1 MPSLHIAELVGVDPV
16 QGVRHAH
23 LDRLDGLVAL
33 DPRGEALILLLVLD
47 PGVVP
52 CEALPPCHLMTTIL
66 MTPAFPRLGLHTLV
80 IRFTILGSSRSRS

>member
-1 MPSLHIAELVGVDPV
+1 MPSLHVAELVGVDPV

-52 CEALPPCHLMTTIL
+52 CELCRHVPHDD
-66 MTPAFPRLGLHTLV
+66 FPHDPH
-80 IRFTILGSSRSRS
+80 IP